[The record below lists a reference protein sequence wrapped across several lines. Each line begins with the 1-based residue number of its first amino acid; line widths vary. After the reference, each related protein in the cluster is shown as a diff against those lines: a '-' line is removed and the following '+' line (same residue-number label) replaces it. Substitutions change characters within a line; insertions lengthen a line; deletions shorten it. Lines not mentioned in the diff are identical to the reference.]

1 MKKVGI
7 WLAFMV
13 LLIGVMPAAAASQ
26 PGDER
31 EFVVLYTEGV
41 SLDAARAA
49 VAAAGGKIV
58 KENTAVGLATVRT
71 NNPNFMVA
79 IRQQRALAGASRNV
93 SIGYA
98 PLGSRSRHE
107 RVEREGEADL
117 GAAPSSAEPKRRRG
131 PDPLADLQWDM
142 AMIHA
147 TADGS
152 YREQRGSKKV
162 LVGVIDTGIDGSHP
176 DIAPN
181 FNRTLSRNFTTD
193 IPAVDGPCEVPS
205 CVDPVDEDDGGH
217 GTHVSGTI
225 AAALNGIG
233 IAGVAPNITLVNIR
247 AGQDSGF
254 FFLQPTVDALT
265 YAGDAGVDVVNMSF
279 FTDPWLYNCA
289 NNPADSPDEQL
300 EQRTIISATQRALNY
315 ARRHGVT
322 LVAAEGNENTD
333 IGHPTTDSTS
343 PDFPLGTSRTR
354 TVDNSC
360 LTMPTEGDGV
370 IAVSAVGPTTRKAYY
385 SNYGVEQ
392 TDVAAPG
399 GDRREFFGTPQFNA
413 PGNRV
418 LSTYPEALLRATGE
432 IDAGGNP
439 TTPMV
444 MRDCQ
449 NGVCAYYRYLQGT
462 SMASPHAVGVAA
474 LIVSEFG
481 KKDNTHGGLT
491 LDPSTVKRILK
502 RTATEHACPNPRL
515 FHYPDP
521 DLPPEFDA
529 FCAGGKD
536 FNGFYGSGIVDALH
550 AVEGGN

>member
-13 LLIGVMPAAAASQ
+13 LLIGVVPAAAASQ
-26 PGDER
+26 SGAER

-49 VAAAGGKIV
+49 VAAAGGKVV
-58 KENTAVGLATVRT
+58 KENAAVGVATVRT
-71 NNPNFMVA
+71 NNPNFMAA

-98 PLGSRSRHE
+98 PLTSSSRHE

-117 GAAPSSAEPKRRRG
+117 GAAQASAEPKRHRG
-131 PDPLADLQWDM
+131 PDPLVDLQWDM

-152 YREQRGSKKV
+152 YHEQRGSKQV

-181 FNRTLSRNFTTD
+181 FDRTLSRNFVTD
-193 IPAVDGPCEVPS
+193 IPVVDGPCEVPS

-254 FFLQPTVDALT
+254 FFLQPTIDALT
-265 YAGDAGVDVVNMSF
+265 YAGDAGIDVVNMSF

-289 NNPADSPDEQL
+289 NNPADSPEEQQ

-315 ARRHGVT
+315 ARNHGVT

-343 PDFPLGTSRTR
+343 PDFPPGTSRTR

-360 LTMPTEGDGV
+360 LIIPTEGDGV

-399 GDRREFFGTPQFNA
+399 GDRREFFGTPQYNV

-418 LSTYPEALLRATGE
+418 LSSYPEALLRATGE
-432 IDAGGNP
+432 IDANGNP
-439 TTPMV
+439 TTPLV
-444 MRDCQ
+444 VRDCQ

-462 SMASPHAVGVAA
+462 SMASPHAAGVAA

-521 DLPPEFDA
+521 DLPPAFDA
-529 FCAGGKD
+529 FCEGSKD